1 MRRAPA
7 AAWLLLGAAL
17 AALLALSLFGG
28 QTAPAS
34 THSSTSDA
42 ADGTSALYKAS
53 AASGR
58 STVRLLAGGLGNPRE
73 LLFIFSPSQPYS
85 LEEARA
91 IRRFVSGGG
100 VLVYAAETPDPAL
113 EGELGLVRAGGSV
126 RDLVAY
132 APGPLLSGVDEVSGG
147 SAAEPFTAELPA
159 QVPILRGP
167 LKEIL
172 ALEMRLGSGLVVALA
187 DPLVLCNGNLLRSD
201 NARFAADLL
210 GLEPAAGAVAFDE
223 SHHAPLAPP
232 APAPP
237 TGAAPW
243 IIAIIWAVAAG
254 YIALALRGRGF
265 GPPIPL
271 APPRARSSAE
281 YVDAVGTLLRRS
293 GGRRQALEIL
303 LRSTRLRVGRRAPAL
318 SGQLDA
324 VAAQTAGASDRELL
338 DAARTLHQI
347 VERA

>member
-28 QTAPAS
+28 QTASPS

-42 ADGTSALYKAS
+42 ADGTSALYRATG
-53 AASGR
+53 ASGR
-58 STVRLLAGGLGNPRE
+58 PTARLLAGVIGRPHE

-91 IRRFVSGGG
+91 VRRFVSGGG
-100 VLVYAAETPDPAL
+100 VLVYASEAVDPAL

-132 APGPLLSGVDEVSGG
+132 APGPLLAGVDEVSGG
-147 SAAEPFTAELPA
+147 SAAEPFSAELPA

-167 LKEIL
+167 VKEVL
-172 ALEMRLGSGLVVALA
+172 ALEMRVGSGLVIALA
-187 DPLVLCNGNLLRSD
+187 DPLILCNGNLLRSD
-201 NARFAADLL
+201 NSRFAADLL
-210 GLEPAAGAVAFDE
+210 GLAPAGGYVAFDE
-223 SHHAPLAPP
+223 SHHAAVAPP
-232 APAPP
+232 APTPP
-237 TGAAPW
+237 SGAAPW
-243 IIAIIWAVAAG
+243 IIAIIWAVIAG

-281 YVDAVGTLLRRS
+281 YVDAVGTLLRRA
-293 GGRRQALEIL
+293 GGRHQALEIL
-303 LRSTRLRVGRRAPAL
+303 VKSTRLRVGRRSPAL
-318 SGQLDA
+318 SSELDA
-324 VAAQTAGASDRELL
+324 VAAQTAGASERELL